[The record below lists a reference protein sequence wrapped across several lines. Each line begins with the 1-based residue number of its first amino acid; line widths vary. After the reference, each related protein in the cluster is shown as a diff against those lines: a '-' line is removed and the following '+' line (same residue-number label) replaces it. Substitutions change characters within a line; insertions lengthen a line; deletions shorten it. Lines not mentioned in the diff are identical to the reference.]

1 MHLNQHL
8 FCKHLKLK
16 RLLNAQILAKI
27 DPKPD
32 RPQKIAGISA

>member
-1 MHLNQHL
+1 MHLNQYL
-8 FCKHLKLK
+8 FCKRLKLK
-16 RLLNAQILAKI
+16 LLLNAQILAKI